1 MTDRQKRFADEYM
14 RDLDQGRAYMVAYPS
29 VKRLETAQAA
39 ASRLLRDVRYQEV
52 QEYIK
57 TRLDEIQSC
66 RIADAEEV
74 LEYLTTVMRG
84 EATAEIVVTE
94 GQGMGISRARTMQKH
109 PDMKERLKAA
119 ELLAKYHQ
127 LLIPKV
133 QIEAEKGG
141 GVIVLAEAVDGEP

>member
-1 MTDRQKRFADEYM
+1 MTNRQKRFADEYL

-39 ASRLLRDVRYQEV
+39 ASRLLRDVKV
-52 QEYIK
+52 QAYIK
-57 TRLDEIQSC
+57 ASLDEIQGR

-74 LEYLTTVMRG
+74 LAYLTAVMRG
-84 EATAEIVVTE
+84 KSEAEIVITE
-94 GQGMGISRARTMQKH
+94 GQGMGISQARTMQKH

-127 LLIPKV
+127 LLVPRV
-133 QIEAEKGG
+133 QIEAERGG
-141 GVIVLAEAVDGEP
+141 GVIVLAEATEGEP